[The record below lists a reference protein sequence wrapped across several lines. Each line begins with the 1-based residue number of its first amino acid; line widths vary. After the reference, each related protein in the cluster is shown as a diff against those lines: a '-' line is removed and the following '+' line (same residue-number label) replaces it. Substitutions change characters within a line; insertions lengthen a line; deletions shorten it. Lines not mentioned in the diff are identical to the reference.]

1 MRRVV
6 TVVQDGALVRRR
18 VDVQRYPLDVEALF
32 SNSSTDY
39 QARPARPA
47 ALPPCQAAA
56 RQGALTRVL

>member
-18 VDVQRYPLDVEALF
+18 VDVQRYPLDVEARF

-39 QARPARPA
+39 QAGPARQPS
-47 ALPPCQAAA
+47 LQA
-56 RQGALTRVL
+56 RQQLGRER